1 MTPEA
6 APLPCCSPSLRGTG
20 MPAVALAAQELCS
33 PPVIHGMETAF
44 LLRSPVCSR
53 RGSGPGP
60 CLASASQVAWP
71 CLLPA
76 EASSSA
82 NGNRLQKRHGG
93 KLVVKSCHLC
103 IEGKP
108 PCGFHHPAA
117 SPLTQQPDTV
127 SRSCQDEGRITLYA
141 SSLLSLW
148 LLSRGL
154 YHHGRSGGQAG
165 LQFGCRQAGM
175 LARVAPCHGITVMQ
189 HVPFSGLSLRQPRG
203 KRGR

>member
-1 MTPEA
+1 MFETWLRTRS
-6 APLPCCSPSLRGTG
+6 LPGISITG
-20 MPAVALAAQELCS
+20 
-33 PPVIHGMETAF
+33 
-44 LLRSPVCSR
+44 
-53 RGSGPGP
+53 
-60 CLASASQVAWP
+60 CLA
-71 CLLPA
+71 LPTACRGFFQCKRQQA
-76 EASSSA
+76 E
-82 NGNRLQKRHGG
+82 KRHGG